1 MIFSDVL
8 QDIKKLV
15 DLPLSSIRPGASVC
29 IKKIDESK
37 GNLILIDSRGRY
49 KTRPIS
55 ELEQIWKS
63 LMALPAIRV
72 DEVLHGSGS
81 SRNQPETIIAN
92 LPYVEHVKIKNK
104 KHIVFVKKSTHP
116 FGSLKELEPSEK
128 AALINTI
135 ASYGIE
141 KKSETVIVTA
151 HLSASIKQ
159 LKSVL
164 SYRERVVE
172 EGVYELISDE
182 NIFTIVSS
190 SYTSLPIGVYPT
202 IKGIR
207 TIQAESVT
215 IGNKSYYLLKTM
227 NGTMLLKV

>member
-15 DLPLSSIRPGASVC
+15 ELPLSSIRPGASIC

-141 KKSETVIVTA
+141 KKSETVIVTE
-151 HLSASIKQ
+151 HLRSTINQ
-159 LKSVL
+159 LKSVIN
-164 SYRERVVE
+164 YQDRVVK
-172 EGVYELISDE
+172 EGVYELISEE

-190 SYTSLPIGVYPT
+190 SYTSLPLGIYPT
-202 IKGIR
+202 IKGIK
-207 TIQAESVT
+207 TLHLEPFIV
-215 IGNKSYYLLKTM
+215 GNKSYYLLKTL
-227 NGTMLLKV
+227 NGTMLLKL